1 MLVPLACLSDE
12 CTVPPLDTHTAGCYN
27 PAGNCT
33 GFDYG
38 TDNGRKGIVL
48 RWALANHAKVDVGFN
63 NLVQVWPLTAYGGS
77 RPGDATQGYDML
89 SGWLK

>member
-1 MLVPLACLSDE
+1 MLVPLACLIDG
-12 CTVPPLDTHTAGCYN
+12 CTVPPLDTHPAGCYS
-27 PAGNCT
+27 PAGNC
-33 GFDYG
+33 

-77 RPGDATQGYDML
+77 RSGDTTQGYDML